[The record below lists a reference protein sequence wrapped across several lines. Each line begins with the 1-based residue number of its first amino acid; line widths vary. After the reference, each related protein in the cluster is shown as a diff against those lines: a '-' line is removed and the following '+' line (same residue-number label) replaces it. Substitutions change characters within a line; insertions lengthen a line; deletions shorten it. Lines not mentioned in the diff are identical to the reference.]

1 MARVPEQLHQAI
13 ERLKHPE
20 KMYNM
25 ARLDLNSL
33 FGTMLP
39 FAQDMLARH
48 GEYYPFGAAMTT
60 AGESSVTLADN
71 GEERADSHE
80 LIDLLVGAFRAQAA
94 QNEVRA
100 VGICLDVRTI
110 APGQTEK
117 TDAICARLR
126 HSDGESIDVF
136 LPYKRDDAGAITY
149 GQLFA
154 TRGEQDIFG

>member
-1 MARVPEQLHQAI
+1 
-13 ERLKHPE
+13 
-20 KMYNM
+20 M

-39 FAQDMLARH
+39 FAQEMLAKH
-48 GEYYPFGAAMTT
+48 GEFFPFGAEMNT
-60 AGESSVTLADN
+60 AGKLSLTAAYTGEQRPDSV
-71 GEERADSHE
+71 E
-80 LIDLLVGAFRAQAA
+80 LIELLVGGFRAKAT

-110 APGQTEK
+110 PQGQTEK

-136 LPYKRDDAGAITY
+136 LPYKKDEAGEITY

-154 TRGEQDIFG
+154 TQGEQDVFA